1 MKPRISP
8 IAALLVVLALAV
20 GVVLLWQFTRP
31 RLTDEQRLYS
41 LLTNAQVAAE
51 KHNLAGLTRLISRDY
66 HDRMGIDKRQMNGM
80 IASWLQ
86 GAPPL
91 KVVPTV
97 AGLKVNGAT
106 ADMQVKIRYWS
117 GDPNSPGDEFA
128 MALRWQKERGT
139 WKITSAEGWE
149 SEQGKAMGGE

>member
-8 IAALLVVLALAV
+8 LAVLLVVLALVA
-20 GVVLLWQFTRP
+20 GVTVLRSLTRP
-31 RLTDEQRLYS
+31 RLTEEQRLYA
-41 LLTNAQVAAE
+41 LFTNAQEAAE
-51 KHNLAGLTRLISRDY
+51 KHNIAGLTRLISRDY
-66 HDRMGIDKRQMNGM
+66 HDRMGTDKRQMNGM

-97 AGLKVNGAT
+97 AGLKVNGET

-128 MALRWQKERGT
+128 MALRWQKERGR
-139 WKITSAEGWE
+139 WRVTSAEGWE
-149 SEQGKAMGGE
+149 AEQGKLMGGE

>member
-1 MKPRISP
+1 MKTRTSP
-8 IAALLVVLALAV
+8 FAVGLALVALAV
-20 GVVLLWQFTRP
+20 GAALLWQFTRP
-31 RLTDEQRLYS
+31 RPTDEQRLHA
-41 LLTNAQVAAE
+41 LLTNAQEAAE
-51 KHNLAGLTRLISRDY
+51 KRSIGGLTRLISRDY

-97 AGLKVNGAT
+97 VGLKVNGET

-117 GDPNSPGDEFA
+117 GDPNSPGGEFA
-128 MALRWQKERGT
+128 MALRWQKARGE

-149 SEQGKAMGGE
+149 AEQGKVMGGE